1 MCTGSNALSSRDAV
15 RIRARLWYNS
25 VNDGQIPDTI
35 AWGMVVARE
44 EITLR
49 IALVNTNRI
58 RPPIAPIGL
67 DYVAEAL
74 GAAGH
79 AVEILDLCWAVDP
92 PSAIAS
98 FFEGPDFDLVGVTLR
113 NTDDCAFT
121 SRQSFLD
128 EFAAT
133 VRAIRERTGA
143 LLVLGGVGF
152 SVMPERVLARCKAD
166 AGMWGEGEFAMVA
179 LADRVARQQ
188 SWHDMP
194 NLVWRSENGW
204 QRNPP
209 TAPSLADL
217 PAMSR
222 RWVDNRRYFREGG
235 QAGFETKR
243 GCPGKCIYCA
253 DPLAKGSVTRI
264 RPPGAVVDELVNL
277 LEQGIDHL
285 HTCDSEFNLPER
297 HAIEICREIVR
308 RGLGD
313 RLRWYAYCAPTP
325 FSWELAQLMREAGCV
340 GVNFGAD
347 HGDAAML
354 RRLGRAYT
362 PEDILV
368 ATRRCREAGMVVM
381 LDLLLGAPGET
392 QEGIARTIELMQRA
406 APERVG
412 ISLGVRVYPGT
423 RLADM
428 VLAEPKEG
436 LVGGEDPAEPLFF
449 LEPAIAPDAFS
460 WLDERIGDDPRFL
473 FFDPSKPKQNYNYN
487 ANQRLVEAIAE
498 GYRGA
503 YWDILRRYE

>member
-1 MCTGSNALSSRDAV
+1 
-15 RIRARLWYNS
+15 
-25 VNDGQIPDTI
+25 
-35 AWGMVVARE
+35 
-44 EITLR
+44 LR

-58 RPPIAPIGL
+58 QPPIAPIGL
-67 DYVAEAL
+67 EYVAEAL

-79 AVEILDLCWAVDP
+79 VVEVLDLCWAGEPASD
-92 PSAIAS
+92 IAC
-98 FFEGPDFDLVGVTLR
+98 FFDGAEFDLVGVTLR

-128 EFAAT
+128 AFAAT
-133 VRAIRERTGA
+133 VHAIRQRTDA
-143 LLVLGGVGF
+143 PIVAGGVGF
-152 SVMPERVLARCKAD
+152 SVMPERVLARCEAD
-166 AGMWGEGEFAMVA
+166 AGIWAEGEFAMVV
-179 LADRVARQQ
+179 LADRADRAGRIARGEE
-188 SWHDMP
+188 WHDVP
-194 NLVWRSENGW
+194 NLVWRGENGW

-209 TAPSLADL
+209 LAPSLADL

-253 DPLAKGSVTRI
+253 DPLAKGRVTRT
-264 RPPGAVVDELVNL
+264 RPPGAVADELANL
-277 LEQGIDHL
+277 LAQGIDHL

-297 HAIEICREIVR
+297 HAIEVCREIVR

-313 RLRWYAYCAPTP
+313 RLRWYAYCAPAP
-325 FSWELAQLMREAGCV
+325 FSRELARLMREAGCL

-354 RRLGRAYT
+354 RQLGRAHT
-362 PEDILV
+362 PEDILA
-368 ATRRCREAGMVVM
+368 ATQRCREAGMAVM

-392 QEGIARTIELMQRA
+392 REGIARTIELVQRA
-406 APERVG
+406 EPERVG

-428 VLAEPKEG
+428 VLTGNGEG
-436 LVGGEDPAEPLFF
+436 LVGGTDPAEPLFF
-449 LEPAIAPDAFS
+449 LEPDVAPDAFG
-460 WLDERIGDDPRFL
+460 WVDQLVGDDRRFL